1 MIVLSWLRKY
11 WYLPVFAIFIV
22 LAWVIGRRSAGNPFE
37 TVRREV
43 DAINAGAEIRKLE
56 AERGTAQAKAEVEA
70 KYKAQLAALSEE
82 QKQQAAE
89 LAASPVDLAKFLVR
103 AGGGSV

>member
-1 MIVLSWLRKY
+1 MTFLLWLKDH
-11 WYLPVFAIFIV
+11 WYLPVFVIFIV
-22 LAWVIGRRSAGNPFE
+22 LAWALGRRSAGNPFE

-56 AERGTAQAKAEVEA
+56 AERGTAQAKAEVES

-82 QKQQAAE
+82 QKQQAVA

-103 AGGGSV
+103 AGGGNV